1 VLAGG
6 AAALGAGLFQA
17 CATRRPDGLVT
28 AAEPRRFARVRVSP
42 QRVIRTVVGL
52 RPFRPS
58 VEMR

>member
-6 AAALGAGLFQA
+6 AA
-17 CATRRPDGLVT
+17 RRPGGLVT
-28 AAEPRRFARVRVSP
+28 AAAPRRFNRVRVSP

-52 RPFRPS
+52 WPFRPS